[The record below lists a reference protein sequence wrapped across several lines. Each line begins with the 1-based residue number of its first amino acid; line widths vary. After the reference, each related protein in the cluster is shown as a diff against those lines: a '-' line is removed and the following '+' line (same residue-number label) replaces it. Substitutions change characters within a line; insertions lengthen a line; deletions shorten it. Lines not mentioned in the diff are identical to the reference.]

1 MAELLV
7 RYNDKTNASSEELD
21 AMCSKKFDVVVIVP
35 NGWVWSSEE
44 LSNPDWR
51 ILALPKI
58 SEEFL
63 APLVD
68 SGDEAAGS
76 GFLST
81 RRKRRLNMI
90 KQAVPQV
97 VRDWWNDTSRSEPIY
112 TINATFATIQD
123 YVEEKSRLVRL
134 G

>member
-76 GFLST
+76 GFLS
-81 RRKRRLNMI
+81 KRR

-97 VRDWWNDTSRSEPIY
+97 VRDWWNDTSRTVPIY
-112 TINATFATIQD
+112 TINATFETIQN
-123 YVEEKSRLVRL
+123 YVEEKSRLVRR

>member
-51 ILALPKI
+51 ILALPNI

-68 SGDEAAGS
+68 GGDEASGS

-90 KQAVPQV
+90 NQAVPKV
-97 VRDWWNDTSRSEPIY
+97 VRHWWNDTSRSEPIY
-112 TINATFATIQD
+112 TINATFAAIQD
-123 YVEEKSRLVRL
+123 YVEDKSRVARR